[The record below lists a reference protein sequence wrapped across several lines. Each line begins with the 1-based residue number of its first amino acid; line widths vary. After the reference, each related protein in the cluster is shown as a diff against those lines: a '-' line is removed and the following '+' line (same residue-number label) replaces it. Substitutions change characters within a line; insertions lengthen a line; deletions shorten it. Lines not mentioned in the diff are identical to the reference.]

1 LKSLIVG
8 GVTSLGAWLEKG
20 DLTEGDEE
28 TEGDEDELESRL
40 GKLDLHDF
48 DELFVRTLD
57 FLGRSGGTMV
67 EENTT
72 TGQDFP
78 IW

>member
-1 LKSLIVG
+1 
-8 GVTSLGAWLEKG
+8 LEKG

-40 GKLDLHDF
+40 RKLDLHDF
-48 DELFVRTLD
+48 DDLFVRTLD